1 MYHDQA
7 QIGMKLLGFHR
18 GVTISGGL
26 PVVLTTPAHGTAFD
40 IAGRGIANDPTKTLF
55 RIH

>member
-7 QIGMKLLGFHR
+7 QIGMKTMGFNK

-26 PVVLTTPAHGTAFD
+26 PIVITIPAHGTAFD
-40 IAGRGIANDPTKTLF
+40 IAGRLL
-55 RIH
+55 